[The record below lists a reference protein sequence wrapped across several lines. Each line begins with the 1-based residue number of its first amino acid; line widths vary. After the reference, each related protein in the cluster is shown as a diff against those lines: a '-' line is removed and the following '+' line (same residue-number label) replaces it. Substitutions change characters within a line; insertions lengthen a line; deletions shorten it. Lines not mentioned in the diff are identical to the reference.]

1 MLTSRKALVPL
12 GWLLLGACGNANN
25 PPQTG
30 AKLLACPGQQ
40 AVTVTNDWNE
50 AVEIYAN
57 TDSAQPMLLG
67 RLNPT
72 EHVEFVLPAGTNAVK
87 PVPARAIR
95 PSYDPPAMLQLVR
108 FRYTCR

>member
-1 MLTSRKALVPL
+1 MSKSLRKIAAFSGFV
-12 GWLLLGACGNANN
+12 LGACGNANN

-40 AVTVTNDWNE
+40 VVMATNDWNE
-50 AVEIYAN
+50 AVEIFAN

-95 PSYDPPAMLQLVR
+95 PSYDPPGMLQLVR

>member
-1 MLTSRKALVPL
+1 MMKSLRGVGALAGFV
-12 GWLLLGACGNANN
+12 LGACGSANN

-30 AKLLACPGQQ
+30 AKLLACTGQQ
-40 AVTVTNDWNE
+40 AVTVTHDWNE

-57 TDSAQPMLLG
+57 TESAQATLLA
-67 RLNPT
+67 RVNPT
-72 EHVEFVLPAGTNAVK
+72 EHVELVLPPGTNAVK

-108 FRYTCR
+108 FRYMCR

>member
-1 MLTSRKALVPL
+1 MSNWLRGLAPLAVLVA
-12 GWLLLGACGNANN
+12 GACGNPNT

-40 AVTVTNDWNE
+40 VVIATNDWNE

-57 TDSAQPMLLG
+57 TESAQPTLLG